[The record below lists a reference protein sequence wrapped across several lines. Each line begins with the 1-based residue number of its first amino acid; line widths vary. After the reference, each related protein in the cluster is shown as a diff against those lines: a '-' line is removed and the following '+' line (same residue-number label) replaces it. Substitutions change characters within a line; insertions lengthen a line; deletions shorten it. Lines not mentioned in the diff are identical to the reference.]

1 MVATGK
7 KLSTIFYLIVARN
20 MEYEES
26 VYINH
31 RKAQMENMVLYLKA
45 KLERMETELANCI

>member
-1 MVATGK
+1 MVETGK

>member
-7 KLSTIFYLIVARN
+7 KLATIFYLIVARN

-31 RKAQMENMVLYLKA
+31 RKAQMEKQGFVSKGKA
-45 KLERMETELANCI
+45 